1 MLADFF
7 SLNYHRNK
15 FKTMNNPSL
24 IIQLG
29 LFNLDTINDTTI
41 ALNIPT
47 DTGRQLNLQENVLKE
62 EQQSIQDESINN
74 KPIRRLK
81 NKLKMFESNYE
92 LKFAN
97 KNLK

>member
-1 MLADFF
+1 
-7 SLNYHRNK
+7 
-15 FKTMNNPSL
+15 L

-29 LFNLDTINDTTI
+29 LFTLDTVNDTTI

-47 DTGRQLNLQENVLKE
+47 DSGSQLNEQENILIE
-62 EQQSIQDESINN
+62 EQQSIQDESLNN

>member
-1 MLADFF
+1 MVSFQIKIQTIN
-7 SLNYHRNK
+7 SPN
-15 FKTMNNPSL
+15 L

-29 LFNLDTINDTTI
+29 LFKLDSVDDTTI

-47 DTGRQLNLQENVLKE
+47 DMSRPMNEQDSTLKE
-62 EQQSIQDESINN
+62 EEEESNQDESIVN
-74 KPIRRLK
+74 KPIFRVK